1 MLKRRG
7 ISISVDNLGRIVPR
21 VSPFVPKLNLMS
33 NSLCQISLSPY
44 RDHKSDSTSSY
55 YFLAFHINISARAC
69 IFQSHEDTSNVL
81 PLLRDDEADQ
91 RQHRHG
97 VTIRPTSRCTN
108 ISRAK
113 SAASTYTSYSGQ
125 KVDGELKL
133 PKTFLTR
140 KGALLLFSSPDPD
153 QELSEKE
160 KDYLQHARKLLKHR
174 YKDYCSKL
182 GGSVDRLVQ
191 SILMFGDQVSRLFT
205 IISFKA
211 VS

>member
-1 MLKRRG
+1 MF
-7 ISISVDNLGRIVPR
+7 S
-21 VSPFVPKLNLMS
+21 LMW
-33 NSLCQISLSPY
+33 NYYLQTSLLPY
-44 RDHKSDSTSSY
+44 RDHKSDYNFSQLPFFSTL
-55 YFLAFHINISARAC
+55 FNLVRNNIFARLC

-125 KVDGELKL
+125 KEHGELKL

-211 VS
+211 VL